1 MGGETQIVD
10 ITFAVD
16 IVKGNQSCG
25 EVCGT
30 TMVPNAGV
38 DIGATKTLP
47 IPTFEALNGHN

>member
-16 IVKGNQSCG
+16 IVKVNQSCG